1 MPVEVIVLALGTLL
15 GIGGI
20 ILAGQRMQYRHK
32 ERLVSQTDPD
42 AVKQL
47 REVVQDLCCETAQGG
62 RPGPAGGSA
71 EPAGF
76 ILRLRRT
83 PGIHGA
89 PVVEAEDRR
98 TQRRLT
104 GDQGAL

>member
-47 REVVQDLCCETAQGG
+47 REVVQDLQEEVRSLQDSSSDFDARLEFTERLLSKPRA
-62 RPGPAGGSA
+62 A
-71 EPAGF
+71 EPNA
-76 ILRLRRT
+76 
-83 PGIHGA
+83 
-89 PVVEAEDRR
+89 D
-98 TQRRLT
+98 
-104 GDQGAL
+104 

>member
-47 REVVQDLCCETAQGG
+47 REVVRDLQEEVRSLQDSSSDFDARLEFTE
-62 RPGPAGGSA
+62 RLLSKPRSA
-71 EPAGF
+71 EPNA
-76 ILRLRRT
+76 
-83 PGIHGA
+83 
-89 PVVEAEDRR
+89 D
-98 TQRRLT
+98 
-104 GDQGAL
+104 

>member
-47 REVVQDLCCETAQGG
+47 REVVQDLQEEVRSLQDSSSDFDA
-62 RPGPAGGSA
+62 RPEFTERLLSKPRTA
-71 EPAGF
+71 EPNA
-76 ILRLRRT
+76 
-83 PGIHGA
+83 
-89 PVVEAEDRR
+89 D
-98 TQRRLT
+98 
-104 GDQGAL
+104 

>member
-47 REVVQDLCCETAQGG
+47 REVVQDLQEEVRSLQDSSSDFDARIEFTE
-62 RPGPAGGSA
+62 RLLSKPRTA
-71 EPAGF
+71 EPNA
-76 ILRLRRT
+76 
-83 PGIHGA
+83 
-89 PVVEAEDRR
+89 D
-98 TQRRLT
+98 
-104 GDQGAL
+104 

>member
-1 MPVEVIVLALGTLL
+1 MPVEVIVLILGTLL

-32 ERLVSQTDPD
+32 ERLVSQTDPE

-47 REVVQDLCCETAQGG
+47 RGG

-89 PVVEAEDRR
+89 SVVEAEDRR

>member
-32 ERLVSQTDPD
+32 ERLESQTDPE

-47 REVVQDLCCETAQGG
+47 REVVQDLQEEVRSLQDSSSDFDARLEFTERLLSKPRTAETNA
-62 RPGPAGGSA
+62 
-71 EPAGF
+71 
-76 ILRLRRT
+76 
-83 PGIHGA
+83 
-89 PVVEAEDRR
+89 D
-98 TQRRLT
+98 
-104 GDQGAL
+104 

>member
-32 ERLVSQTDPD
+32 ERLVSQTDPE

-47 REVVQDLCCETAQGG
+47 REVVQDLQEEVRSLQDSSSDFDARLEFTE
-62 RPGPAGGSA
+62 RLLSKPTTA
-71 EPAGF
+71 EPNA
-76 ILRLRRT
+76 
-83 PGIHGA
+83 
-89 PVVEAEDRR
+89 D
-98 TQRRLT
+98 
-104 GDQGAL
+104 

>member
-1 MPVEVIVLALGTLL
+1 MPVEVIVLILGTLL

-47 REVVQDLCCETAQGG
+47 REVVQDLQEEVRSLQDSSSDFDARLEFTE
-62 RPGPAGGSA
+62 RLLSKPKTA
-71 EPAGF
+71 EPN
-76 ILRLRRT
+76 
-83 PGIHGA
+83 
-89 PVVEAEDRR
+89 VD
-98 TQRRLT
+98 
-104 GDQGAL
+104 

>member
-47 REVVQDLCCETAQGG
+47 REVVQDLQEEVRSLQDSSSDFDARLEFTE
-62 RPGPAGGSA
+62 RLLSKPRTA
-71 EPAGF
+71 EPNA
-76 ILRLRRT
+76 
-83 PGIHGA
+83 
-89 PVVEAEDRR
+89 D
-98 TQRRLT
+98 
-104 GDQGAL
+104 

>member
-1 MPVEVIVLALGTLL
+1 MPVEVIVLILGTLL

-47 REVVQDLCCETAQGG
+47 REVVQDLQEEVRSLQDSSSDFDARLEFTE
-62 RPGPAGGSA
+62 RLLSKPRTA
-71 EPAGF
+71 EPN
-76 ILRLRRT
+76 
-83 PGIHGA
+83 
-89 PVVEAEDRR
+89 VD
-98 TQRRLT
+98 
-104 GDQGAL
+104 

>member
-42 AVKQL
+42 AVEQL
-47 REVVQDLCCETAQGG
+47 REVVRDLQEEVRSLQDSSSDFDARLEFTERLLSKPRTAETNA
-62 RPGPAGGSA
+62 
-71 EPAGF
+71 
-76 ILRLRRT
+76 
-83 PGIHGA
+83 
-89 PVVEAEDRR
+89 D
-98 TQRRLT
+98 
-104 GDQGAL
+104 

>member
-32 ERLVSQTDPD
+32 ERLESQTDPE
-42 AVKQL
+42 AVKH
-47 REVVQDLCCETAQGG
+47 TQGG
-62 RPGPAGGSA
+62 RQGPAGGSA
-71 EPAGF
+71 EPAGL

-83 PGIHGA
+83 PRIHGA
-89 PVVEAEDRR
+89 PVVEAEVRR
-98 TQRRLT
+98 VQR
-104 GDQGAL
+104 